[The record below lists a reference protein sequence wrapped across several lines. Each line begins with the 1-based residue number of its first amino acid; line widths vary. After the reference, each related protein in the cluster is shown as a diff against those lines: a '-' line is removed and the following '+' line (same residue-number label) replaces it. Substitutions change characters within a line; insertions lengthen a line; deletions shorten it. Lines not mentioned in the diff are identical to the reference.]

1 MIRPSLSHRLLNLAQ
16 TLLILGGMAAIAW
29 VVLSTFAGPET
40 TLLIVALSLAGL
52 ALAPSLSRELLL
64 RGYRARPLGPRDWPE
79 GVAVLHE
86 LARRAG
92 LPRPPELWYV
102 PSQVPNAFA
111 MGRPEESAVCVSDAL
126 LRLLTPRELAAVL
139 AHEVAHIAHR
149 DLWLMGLADAMSR
162 AVSVASW
169 LGQFLLILNLPL
181 LAAGAATFPWGALL
195 LLVFSPT
202 IMALLQLSL
211 SRRREYDAD
220 LGAALLTGD
229 PEALASALTKLERL
243 SGRFWEEIFLPG
255 RRIPEPSL
263 LRTHPPTEDRVARLR
278 ALAPQKRYPSP
289 SIFCHSPPDGFPTP
303 SRPRFHRYGL
313 WF

>member
-1 MIRPSLSHRLLNLAQ
+1 MIRPSPSHRLLNLVQ
-16 TLLILGGMAAIAW
+16 TMLILGGMAAIAW
-29 VVLSTFAGPET
+29 VVLGSIFGPEVT
-40 TLLIVALSLAGL
+40 VLLIALSLAGL
-52 ALAPSLSRELLL
+52 ALAQSLSREFLL
-64 RGYRARPLGPRDWPE
+64 RGYRARPLGPREWPE

-111 MGRPEESAVCVSDAL
+111 MGPPEESAVCVSDAL

-139 AHEVAHIAHR
+139 AHEVAHIANR

-169 LGQFLLILNLPL
+169 LGQFLLIINLPL
-181 LAAGAATFPWGALL
+181 MAAGAATFPWGALL

-220 LGAALLTGD
+220 LGAVELTGD

-243 SGRFWEEIFLPG
+243 AGRFWEEIFLPG

-263 LRTHPPTEDRVARLR
+263 LRTHPPTEVRVARLR
-278 ALAPQKRYPSP
+278 ALAPRRKMPAL
-289 SIFCHSPPDGFPTP
+289 SPPRAAPPAGLQIPPPPGFRR
-303 SRPRFHRYGL
+303 SGY